1 MENLRVMMIT
11 AKEAINT
18 LVQTLKKK
26 KKLYIHK
33 RERKFGTE
41 VVTLMLL
48 YWFLWEVETINLFG
62 GESKSGVIWKSFSN
76 FSVLNFFPWKKIVLN
91 APVNEDTTFLQLC
104 FSLPRSLWVGVS
116 AHFVWPL
123 LLWGVVL
130 KCGLRPKVYS
140 FLDALE
146 VEVVSDP
153 YKNYRT

>member
-104 FSLPRSLWVGVS
+104 FSLPGSLWVGVS
-116 AHFVWPL
+116 AHFFCLALAALRRGFKMWPPTS
-123 LLWGVVL
+123 GVFFFR
-130 KCGLRPKVYS
+130 CIGGGS
-140 FLDALE
+140 GFW
-146 VEVVSDP
+146 SI
-153 YKNYRT
+153 